1 MQGAPLIAIFLKAL
15 TSRYTG
21 PLASLLVIVLGLA
34 LMATSISAGRTEAGL
49 RARIA
54 NLTEVNTRLGTYW
67 QARLRS
73 CESAAAGGTSE
84 ALSKGSPED
93 RARRLAARAPAG
105 FDVCARMESADQ
117 AVLRTLK

>member
-1 MQGAPLIAIFLKAL
+1 M
-15 TSRYTG
+15 
-21 PLASLLVIVLGLA
+21 IVLGVA

-54 NLTEVNTRLGTYW
+54 SLTEVNTRLGVYW

-73 CESAAAGGTSE
+73 CESAAAGGTGE
-84 ALSKGSPED
+84 APGKGSPED
-93 RARRLAARAPAG
+93 RARRLARAPAG